1 MLSETLFPE
10 IEIIVETRQFV
21 PEISELCL
29 PSQESEGEREGEERG
44 YKNVE
49 SL

>member
-10 IEIIVETRQFV
+10 IERILETRKFV

-29 PSQESEGEREGEERG
+29 PFQESEGERKGEERG

-49 SL
+49 SP